1 MLPSRPVYSWRICA
15 RASLLRELN
24 LFRSATRLGG
34 VSERIAQAVARWLC
48 RSHRR
53 RSICSESI
61 SQVGPKLF
69 PAHQSLGKLSGRRL
83 KFSAA
88 MFITR
93 LTRQLFCCFIVISE
107 ARNDPEIPRQARRR
121 PALHHRDPARLLA
134 PSHHP
139 SCHRLFRL
147 RPRQRPPGLGFD
159 HQLSG
164 RPHQADQPSPC
175 TDTDGPPV
183 AAQLPEAE
191 G

>member
-1 MLPSRPVYSWRICA
+1 MLRQLRVCSWWICA
-15 RASLLRELN
+15 GLRLLRELN
-24 LFRSATRLGG
+24 PFQRAARLGG
-34 VSERIAQAVARWLC
+34 VFDRIVQAVARWLC
-48 RSHRR
+48 RSRGRR
-53 RSICSESI
+53 PIRSESI
-61 SQVGPKLF
+61 NQGRPKMF
-69 PAHQSLGKLSGRRL
+69 PCAPSSRLASGRRL
-83 KFSAA
+83 KFNAA
-88 MFITR
+88 MLIRR

-107 ARNDPEIPRQARRR
+107 ARNGFESPRQTRRR
-121 PALHHRDPARLLA
+121 SALHHRDPPRLLA

-147 RPRQRPPGLGFD
+147 RPRQRPPRLGFD

-183 AAQLPEAE
+183 AGQLPEAE